1 MIEKA
6 LLLDTCAF
14 IYIAAE
20 LKLPTE
26 VQLALKEAAMV
37 DSLFVSPITAWEL
50 GKLATRGRLQF
61 TTEPTKLFNQF
72 VSRPG
77 IRLCELTPEILINSS
92 FLPGLEHKDPMD
104 QILIATA
111 RSLNIPLVTN
121 DRKILTYGR
130 EGHVKTLSC

>member
-1 MIEKA
+1 MTENA

-14 IYIAAE
+14 IYIAADA
-20 LKLPTE
+20 KLSTE
-26 VQLALKEAAMV
+26 VKLALRQATMI

-50 GKLATRGRLQF
+50 GKLAARGRLQF
-61 TTEPTKLFNQF
+61 TTEPTKLFDQF
-72 VSRPG
+72 VSLPG
-77 IRLCELTPEILINSS
+77 IKLCELTPEILINSS

-121 DRKILTYGR
+121 DHAILRYGQQ
-130 EGHVKTLSC
+130 GHVKTLAC

>member
-1 MIEKA
+1 MTEKA

-20 LKLPTE
+20 AQLSTE
-26 VQLALKEAAMV
+26 VQLALKQATMI

-50 GKLATRGRLQF
+50 GKLAARGRLQF
-61 TTEPTKLFNQF
+61 TTEPAKLFDQF

-77 IRLCELTPEILINSS
+77 IRLCELTSEILIDSS
-92 FLPGLEHKDPMD
+92 FLPNLEHKDPMD

-121 DRKILTYGR
+121 DRAILAYGR
-130 EGHVKTLSC
+130 QGHVKTLAC